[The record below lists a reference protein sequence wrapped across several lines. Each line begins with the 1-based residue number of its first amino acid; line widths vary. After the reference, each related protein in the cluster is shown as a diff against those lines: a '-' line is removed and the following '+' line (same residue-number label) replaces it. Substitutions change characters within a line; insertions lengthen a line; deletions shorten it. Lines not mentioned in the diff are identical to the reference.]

1 LYDKAVEPNALEPR
15 RDLTLVHATSLVVGV
30 IIGTGIFL
38 KAASMAQAVG
48 TPGLVLAAW
57 VAAGLVAMLGALCF
71 AELGAVLPH
80 AGGEYVYLRT
90 AYGEIPGFLFACN
103 AFVLGGAA
111 VAAYGA
117 AVAIFVSDIH
127 RFDALWVRHTLH
139 LFSLTWTFEFG
150 ARQLIAVGVI
160 LVFAAINCL
169 GVMLGG
175 RVQTILTATKVAA
188 IVLVAAGVF
197 LFSDGGAWSNLGGRS
212 AGVVG
217 SGGFAGFGGAMFA
230 ALWAYSGWQ
239 FLPMAA
245 GEVREPQRT
254 LPRAIVGGT
263 VLVLALYL
271 AVNTAYLY
279 ALPFWQVASANSTA
293 YPDAPSVAARA
304 VATFLGT
311 RAAPIA
317 ALIFLI
323 STIGSLNGVIL
334 SAARVPYA
342 APRRP
347 VLRALRAVAPQKPRA
362 GDLPGA
368 ARAVGCAARRLR
380 HLRPAHQHGGDV
392 VRALLDPG
400 VARRAGAAQEAAA
413 RAALLPRARL
423 PAGAAGVRARHGV
436 DRRERTPHRHRR
448 IGGDA
453 GAGGARPAALSAVPP
468 PRARCAYCDSS
479 SHRVSGAPR
488 RSHRPRPASR
498 KCRPRRVR
506 YQRALR
512 RCTSGSVRARSQLRA
527 KSARVSALK

>member
-1 LYDKAVEPNALEPR
+1 MYDKAVTSPELEPR

-71 AELGAVLPH
+71 AELGALLPH

-127 RFDALWVRHTLH
+127 HFAASWYQHTLH
-139 LFSLTWTFEFG
+139 LFGFAYTFELG
-150 ARQLIAVGVI
+150 MRQLIAVAVI
-160 LVFAAINCL
+160 AVFAAINCL

-175 RVQTILTATKVAA
+175 RVQTVLTATKVAA
-188 IVLVAAGVF
+188 ILLVAGGVF
-197 LFSDGGAWSNLGGRS
+197 AFGDTGDWSNLRASPGG
-212 AGVVG
+212 AN
-217 SGGFAGFGGAMFA
+217 GGLAGFGGAMFA

-245 GEVREPQRT
+245 GEVREPQRNV
-254 LPRAIVGGT
+254 PRAIVGGAL
-263 VLVLALYL
+263 VVLALYL
-271 AVNTAYLY
+271 TVNTAYLY
-279 ALPFWQVASANSTA
+279 ALPFWQVTSANSTA

-304 VATFLGT
+304 VQTFLGG

-342 APRRP
+342 AARDGLFFKRFGRLGPRSRVP
-347 VLRALRAVAPQKPRA
+347 VTSLVLLAVWGALLALSGTFDQLTNMAVMSYALFWIPVSLAVIVLRRKLPAAPRPFRVPGYPLVPLLFALVMVWIVISALLTATAECVATLVLILIGLPLYPLFRRRAVP
-362 GDLPGA
+362 A
-368 ARAVGCAARRLR
+368 A
-380 HLRPAHQHGGDV
+380 
-392 VRALLDPG
+392 
-400 VARRAGAAQEAAA
+400 AGARDGG
-413 RAALLPRARL
+413 RA
-423 PAGAAGVRARHGV
+423 
-436 DRRERTPHRHRR
+436 
-448 IGGDA
+448 
-453 GAGGARPAALSAVPP
+453 
-468 PRARCAYCDSS
+468 
-479 SHRVSGAPR
+479 
-488 RSHRPRPASR
+488 
-498 KCRPRRVR
+498 
-506 YQRALR
+506 
-512 RCTSGSVRARSQLRA
+512 
-527 KSARVSALK
+527 